1 MSALN
6 NIMKN
11 IDLLF
16 DNENLL
22 ELKSLILNAKQQ
34 SKGTEFEV
42 RFQNISQFQFE
53 QVKNYIDLDKYFNN
67 KKDTQSISELLPND
81 IRIEKF
87 GKSDTNNYR
96 EVYQQKRELKNMKIS
111 LNGIDIKFNLSREN
125 IIEPKSIEILNALN
139 TNYSDKDLNQKRIQN
154 LSNAK
159 KHLSHSLIKS
169 QAHKFYQVKS

>member
-87 GKSDTNNYR
+87 NMSFLSFNK
-96 EVYQQKRELKNMKIS
+96 KNHKI
-111 LNGIDIKFNLSREN
+111 FNKYYFEHMFVS
-125 IIEPKSIEILNALN
+125 
-139 TNYSDKDLNQKRIQN
+139 
-154 LSNAK
+154 
-159 KHLSHSLIKS
+159 
-169 QAHKFYQVKS
+169 